1 MEMLDLVQEYRNK
14 LQSNPHDVSC
24 LLFALQ
30 IPSICSRIEFPQT
43 PENTGNEYDKLY
55 LPNGKVRDANMYKK
69 WLKEHQSYFVDI
81 YSYSMTVDEF
91 CDNLYKLRNQV
102 THEGVLMSD
111 KNKFYFIESDN
122 AMIVDDTVFIPI
134 KRLCKDMLDDA
145 YDMLLNRHE
154 SIDITLFNDM
164 SIPSE
169 IYNQISND
177 VSEIYHSFWDDRFE
191 DDQTLYRIYKSV
203 TSNNPNMCECIDKFF
218 AESPDAV
225 FEIWDFSDKYGLIDM
240 DERFVHEDYNESK
253 SLICQKLKTN
263 TDVLRLTKQQ
273 YERMLNVVNE
283 HSDYTKQHPFDITK
297 YINEG

>member
-1 MEMLDLVQEYRNK
+1 MLDLAQGYLDK
-14 LQSNPHDVSC
+14 LKIDQNDVSC

-43 PENTGNEYDKLY
+43 SENTGKCEDGKFYRS
-55 LPNGKVRDANMYKK
+55 NGKTWDANMYKA
-69 WLKEHQSYFVDI
+69 WLEKHHSYFEDI
-81 YSYSMTVDEF
+81 YSYSMTIETF
-91 CDNLYKLRNQV
+91 CNSLYELRNQV

-111 KNKFYFIESDN
+111 KNKFYFIESNN
-122 AMIVDDTVFIPI
+122 AMIIGNTVFIPI
-134 KRLCKDMLDDA
+134 KRLCKDMLYAA

-154 SIDITLFNDM
+154 SINITLFNDM
-164 SIPSE
+164 LVSSE
-169 IYNQISND
+169 IYSQILND
-177 VSEIYHSFWDDRFE
+177 ASEIYRQFWCDYAE

-203 TSNNPNMCECIDKFF
+203 TSNNPNMCEGIDKFF

-240 DERFVHEDYNESK
+240 DERFVHKDYNESK
-253 SLICQKLKTN
+253 LTICQKLKIN

-297 YINEG
+297 YIDEG